1 MPCFL
6 NHYWKVKGKTYFLCL
21 VEHPYHSLQTDD
33 PTYFCLKTPRLNYWR
48 QKHNNTFWGPHHLKT
63 QKVPS
68 KGTLKKQKQD
78 KHIGF
83 VNHRLT
89 SLLLKLLPFNSANGG
104 VRQTDQLKHRA
115 AFSTFTFIMQS
126 NTTVINFNSFVMS
139 LTLGSCTQ
147 TNENFK
153 TLYDWTC

>member
-1 MPCFL
+1 MGSTPLKNPKSALESGLLCF
-6 NHYWKVKGKTYFLCL
+6 YDK
-21 VEHPYHSLQTDD
+21 
-33 PTYFCLKTPRLNYWR
+33 
-48 QKHNNTFWGPHHLKT
+48 
-63 QKVPS
+63 

-126 NTTVINFNSFVMS
+126 NTTVINSFVMS